1 MKGVVNKMTREESL
15 VYRQGCPYDAMGD
28 YSVFIERDSKIEQQ
42 TQSSEASAD
51 MFAGTKEI

>member
-1 MKGVVNKMTREESL
+1 MTRDESL